1 MSHLRIYTCLPA
13 KSITAISATQA
24 RPWRGRRGWWRGPGA
39 TLRWRAGAC
48 PPPPTSTWWS
58 GSAAAA
64 PAPSA
69 PPTQTP
75 ASASSDT
82 TTRSLR
88 SAARQKYLAFRKNIC
103 YQLTCCGSVGRLAPA
118 HPGQAEV
125 RAGVQPR
132 VGGGQRHLLL
142 LPQQP
147 PGLQVSCDWS
157 RAQHSPLI
165 GGQPGPADRAGRA
178 RAAPAPAHDLQHRQ
192 QVSGKIFENLG

>member
-1 MSHLRIYTCLPA
+1 MSHLRIYTCLSA
-13 KSITAISATQA
+13 IITAISAPQA
-24 RPWRGRRGWWRGPGA
+24 QPWRGRRGWWPGPGA
-39 TLRWRAGAC
+39 TSRWRAGAC

-69 PPTQTP
+69 PPTLTP
-75 ASASSDT
+75 DSASSDT

-88 SAARQKYLAFRKNIC
+88 SVARLKYLTFRKNIC

-118 HPGQAEV
+118 HAGQAEV

-132 VGGGQRHLLL
+132 DGGGQRHLLL

-157 RAQHSPLI
+157 RAQPHL
-165 GGQPGPADRAGRA
+165 
-178 RAAPAPAHDLQHRQ
+178 
-192 QVSGKIFENLG
+192 

>member
-1 MSHLRIYTCLPA
+1 MIVKLRGWIVCSSNFLTTIPC
-13 KSITAISATQA
+13 QA
-24 RPWRGRRGWWRGPGA
+24 PPWPLRGWWRGPGA
-39 TLRWRAGAC
+39 TLVWRAGAC

-69 PPTQTP
+69 PPTPTQG
-75 ASASSDT
+75 SASSDT
-82 TTRSLR
+82 TTRSRR
-88 SAARQKYLAFRKNIC
+88 SVARQKYLTFRKNIC
-103 YQLTCCGSVGRLAPA
+103 SVGRLGPA
-118 HPGQAEV
+118 HAGQAEV

-132 VGGGQRHLLL
+132 DGGGQRHLLL

-192 QVSGKIFENLG
+192 QVSGKIFARLG